1 MTALAVVWVATV
13 LGAGWRW
20 RPPPARLVPSPPTR
34 TKSRRRLLPLALGAA
49 AVVLVVVWPPLAVAA
64 VVAAVIGPRLLRRR
78 ADRRRTVAI
87 RRQLPDV
94 VDLLVV
100 AVVAGLTPALAIDHL
115 AALAPQPFAG
125 AFGEIGRRTRRG
137 QRLAD
142 ALDVL
147 PQRLGEP
154 VRPVAHTLASTERY
168 GTPVGPALELLAHDA
183 RRDRRRL
190 AEEAARTVPIKLC
203 FPLVCCTLPAFVLLT
218 IAPLVAGALRSLQI

>member
-1 MTALAVVWVATV
+1 MIALVGVWLAVVGG
-13 LGAGWRW
+13 GAWRW
-20 RPPPARLVPSPPTR
+20 RPAPARLVTPRQPPAAV
-34 TKSRRRLLPLALGAA
+34 RRLRVPVAVGVGC
-49 AVVLVVVWPPLAVAA
+49 VVLLFVWPPLAIG
-64 VVAAVIGPRLLRRR
+64 VVGVVSMGPSLARRR
-78 ADRRRTVAI
+78 AERRRTLAI

-100 AVVAGLTPALAIDHL
+100 AISAGLTPALAIDCL
-115 AALAPQPFAG
+115 AALAPDPFAG
-125 AFGEIGRRTRRG
+125 AFDEVRGRRRRG

-147 PQRLGEP
+147 PQRLGDP
-154 VRPVAHTLASTERY
+154 ARALAHTLASTERY

-190 AEEAARTVPIKLC
+190 AEEAARTVPVKLC